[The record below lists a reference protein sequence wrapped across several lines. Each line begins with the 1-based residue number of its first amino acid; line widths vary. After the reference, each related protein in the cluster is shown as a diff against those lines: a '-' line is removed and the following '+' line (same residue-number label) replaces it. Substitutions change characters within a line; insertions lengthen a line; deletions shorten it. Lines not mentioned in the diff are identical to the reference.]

1 MFIRWELEW
10 RERQERKEGKQRKW
24 RKEEN
29 WRGPLIVYKMR
40 MRRNCGKDVSA
51 EKLHKETFL
60 PPYNLQ

>member
-1 MFIRWELEW
+1 MK
-10 RERQERKEGKQRKW
+10 RKKRKKRRKAFRKL

-51 EKLHKETFL
+51 EKFHKEPF
-60 PPYNLQ
+60 PPPV